1 MRDERWFGASIGAE
15 PFCLILQLRDHKY
28 KIISL
33 DLVSVPNDCSI
44 PLQNIEEITRG
55 LGVVVLSRR
64 ETRADHLLRESFDP
78 SVKYFMVPVFCHY
91 QGY

>member
-33 DLVSVPNDCSI
+33 DLIPVPNDCSI

-55 LGVVVLSRR
+55 LGGGFVEEGDACGSFVAR
-64 ETRADHLLRESFDP
+64 EF
-78 SVKYFMVPVFCHY
+78 
-91 QGY
+91 

>member
-55 LGVVVLSRR
+55 LGVVVLSRPI
-64 ETRADHLLRESFDP
+64 TTWQSGQVCFSHNPHFHCVLR
-78 SVKYFMVPVFCHY
+78 
-91 QGY
+91 